1 MSSEDELGF
10 GQYPDLLDSLPGLE
24 DDLFP
29 QRTETA
35 DEDGHIELAFLPLRD
50 IVLFPQMV
58 MPLFVGRER
67 SLAAVKAAIA
77 NDENMIVAAQR
88 DSDVTE
94 PGASDIYSLGT
105 EITIG
110 KALKMPDN
118 STSVLAQGRR
128 RVEIVEFTQWDPYIR
143 VRAKVIYEPLEWDRN
158 TEALMRA
165 VLTLF
170 EKTVMLNRNMPE
182 DAYTFAINIDEP
194 GWLGDFVASTLNIA
208 IEMRQDVLETFNPG
222 ERLQKVSLLLAKEL
236 EVLELEDQIHSRVQQ
251 EMDRSQ
257 REHFLREQMRVIQG
271 ELGEADLFTQEITE
285 VRDLAAT
292 KNLPDV
298 VRAKVDKEIARLGA
312 MPPMS
317 PEVGIIRTYIDWVL
331 TLPWLEESEDNL
343 DVSHAAEVLDNDH
356 YGLEKVKDRILEY
369 IAVKKIA
376 SDKMRSPILCF
387 VGPPGTGKTS
397 IGRSIANALGREF
410 VRISLGG
417 VRDEAEIRGHRRTYI
432 GALPG
437 RIIQAMKRAGT
448 RNPLFM
454 LDEID
459 KLGNDFRGDPSAA
472 LLEVLDPEQNN
483 SFADH
488 YLDLDYDLS
497 QILFITTANYLDT
510 IPPALQDRM
519 EIIEFSG
526 YLEEEKLEICRQFLV
541 QQQLE
546 AHGLSDLELEV
557 SDKGLQTIIREY
569 TQEAGVRNL
578 EREVAN
584 VCRKIARDVA
594 EDRPFPKEIGEEEVE
609 NLLGPPRFSSEMLQ
623 DEDQV
628 GIATGAAWTAAGGDI
643 MFIEVNLMP
652 GKGNLTLTG
661 QLGDVMQESARA
673 ALTYTRS
680 QAEALGIE
688 SDRFEKTDIH
698 IHVPEG
704 AVPKDG
710 PSAGVSLASALI
722 SAFTNRP
729 IYRDVSMTGE
739 TTLRGRVLPVGGI
752 REKALA
758 ARRAGI
764 KKFILPK
771 KNERD
776 LENIPEKLRQ
786 DLEFVLV
793 EKVNEVVTAA
803 LYPTKLPVKKRP
815 SRQQPPLP
823 TIPPS
828 GAPPS

>member
-1 MSSEDELGF
+1 MSQDEEFGF
-10 GQYPDLLDSLPGLE
+10 GQYPDLLDAMPGLE

-29 QRTETA
+29 QRNETA
-35 DEDGHIELAFLPLRD
+35 DENGHIELAFLPLRD

-77 NDENMIVAAQR
+77 NDENLIVAAQR
-88 DSDVTE
+88 DSDVTD
-94 PGASDIYSLGT
+94 PGASDVYSLGT

-143 VRAKVIYEPLEWDRN
+143 VRARVIYEPLEWDRN

-194 GWLGDFVASTLNIA
+194 GWLADFVASTLNID

-222 ERLQKVSLLLAKEL
+222 DRLQKVSLLLAKEL

-271 ELGEADLFTQEITE
+271 ELGEGDLFSQEITE
-285 VRDLAAT
+285 VREMAAA
-292 KNLPDV
+292 KPLPDE

-331 TLPWLEESEDNL
+331 SLPWLETSEDNL
-343 DVSHAAEVLDNDH
+343 DVTHAAEVLDNDH

-376 SDKMRSPILCF
+376 SGKMRSPILCF

-483 SFADH
+483 TFADH

-497 QILFITTANYLDT
+497 QVLFITTANYLDT

-546 AHGLSDLELEV
+546 AHGLEGLDLAFSE
-557 SDKGLQTIIREY
+557 DGLQTIIRDY

-594 EDRPFPKEIGEEEVE
+594 EKRPYPQQINGEKVEE
-609 NLLGPPRFSSEMLQ
+609 LLGPPRFSQEMLQ
-623 DEDQV
+623 EEDQV

-680 QAEALGIE
+680 QAEALHID
-688 SDRFEKTDIH
+688 SDLFEKTDIH

-776 LENIPEKLRQ
+776 LENIPERLRN

-793 EKVNEVVTAA
+793 EKVNEVVAAA
-803 LYPTKLPVKKRP
+803 LHPARKTVQKRP

-828 GAPPS
+828 SAPPS